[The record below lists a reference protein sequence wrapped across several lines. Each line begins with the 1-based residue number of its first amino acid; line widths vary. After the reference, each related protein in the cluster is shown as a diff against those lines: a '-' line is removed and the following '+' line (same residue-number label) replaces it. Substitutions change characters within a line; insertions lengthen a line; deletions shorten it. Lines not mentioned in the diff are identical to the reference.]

1 MILKCLE
8 QEWYHAIPSFCV
20 SINICTVNVQG
31 LNNKDKCTKSFKWL
45 HKKSNIC
52 LFYTGKSPKT
62 YLSKNIDKQ
71 SGWDGDIYLSGQHTN
86 KQGIACLSKS
96 HTGIPVDYLN
106 EIIIGRHASID
117 IKIHEKQLTLMNVYG
132 PNIDESKC
140 YNK

>member
-1 MILKCLE
+1 
-8 QEWYHAIPSFCV
+8 V

-45 HKKSNIC
+45 HKKVIYVFFIQESHIKHT
-52 LFYTGKSPKT
+52 LAKT
-62 YLSKNIDKQ
+62 LK

-96 HTGIPVDYLN
+96 HTGITVDYLN
-106 EIIIGRHASID
+106 EIIIGRQASID
-117 IKIHEKQLTLMNVYG
+117 IKMHDKQLTLMNVYG